1 MYLLYIFIVTDS
13 IQMRYHI
20 KWVNSCMDQRLMLNC
35 KREDLLRKELME
47 LETKLEQDMTVQ
59 RSSEM
64 IYSWEVEKLKTRNRE
79 WEVKL
84 ERDLESAEVQCTIAR
99 LALQKVKDDHK
110 LCLEQEEMYLRKIAE
125 IKKLMETQN
134 KARQQK
140 QVGYIDI
147 SLYKPLQI
155 S

>member
-1 MYLLYIFIVTDS
+1 
-13 IQMRYHI
+13 
-20 KWVNSCMDQRLMLNC
+20 
-35 KREDLLRKELME
+35 
-47 LETKLEQDMTVQ
+47 
-59 RSSEM
+59 
-64 IYSWEVEKLKTRNRE
+64 
-79 WEVKL
+79 
-84 ERDLESAEVQCTIAR
+84 
-99 LALQKVKDDHK
+99 
-110 LCLEQEEMYLRKIAE
+110 MYLRKIAE